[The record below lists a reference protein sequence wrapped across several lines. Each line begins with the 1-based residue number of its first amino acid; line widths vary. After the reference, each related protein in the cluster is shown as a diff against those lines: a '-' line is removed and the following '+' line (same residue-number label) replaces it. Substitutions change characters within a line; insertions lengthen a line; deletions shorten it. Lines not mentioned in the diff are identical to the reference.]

1 VLYFADEAMWAPGV
15 WGEHP
20 GPGFS
25 MAFDD
30 LLHCYTIG
38 MKEANA
44 IIALTEDMYEQK
56 ERQRRILGPGGG

>member
-1 VLYFADEAMWAPGV
+1 
-15 WGEHP
+15 
-20 GPGFS
+20 
-25 MAFDD
+25 
-30 LLHCYTIG
+30 